1 MWNECLP
8 HASLLFQSRSSFAI
22 KDNPESV
29 LKLNFIFPFLIC
41 LLTPFQ
47 LLDSLRSLN
56 ISLQNEVKF
65 LQEYMT

>member
-1 MWNECLP
+1 MWNESLL
-8 HASLLFQSRSSFAI
+8 HASILFQSRSSFAF

-29 LKLNFIFPFLIC
+29 LEWNFIFPFLIY

-47 LLDSLRSLN
+47 LHDSLRSLN